1 MEGKWNEIYTE
12 NEIRKIQKVELESLK
27 VFIKICKQLDIDFM
41 LYGGTL
47 LGAIK
52 YKGFVPWDDDLDIAL
67 MRKDYDKLIELG
79 PALLPKEYEI
89 QHPSINKITP
99 FPYIKFRRKDT
110 MLVEY
115 HLHKLN
121 INHGIYFDIY
131 PIDNIPDDDELMK
144 KQSEDFQSIVRL
156 FSYRQIKYI
165 SRPVNSIKDFIKA
178 VVKNAIYLILRCIPH
193 KWFVRKMYRIMT
205 KYNKITTKRQG
216 NYFHPKPDNYFDGIY
231 PLIEISFEGFSLKIP
246 QGYEINLFNRYGD
259 ISKLPPEEERF
270 GHKAYILKF

>member
-27 VFIKICKQLDIDFM
+27 VFIKICKQLKIDFM

-52 YKGFVPWDDDLDIAL
+52 YKGFVPWDDDLDLAL
-67 MRKDYDKLIELG
+67 MRKDYDKLIEFG

-110 MLVEY
+110 TLVEY
-115 HLHKLN
+115 PLHKLEM
-121 INHGIYFDIY
+121 NHGIYFDIY

-144 KQSEDFQSIVRL
+144 KQSEDFHSIVRL

-178 VVKNAIYLILRCIPH
+178 VVKNAIYLI
-193 KWFVRKMYRIMT
+193 
-205 KYNKITTKRQG
+205 
-216 NYFHPKPDNYFDGIY
+216 
-231 PLIEISFEGFSLKIP
+231 FEMHTS
-246 QGYEINLFNRYGD
+246 
-259 ISKLPPEEERF
+259 
-270 GHKAYILKF
+270 